1 MKSVSIFAVPANLPE
16 SERLK
21 RRHML
26 ARLGL
31 AWLIMM
37 QAMMF
42 AFPGYMR
49 NEYLHSES
57 LATLD
62 TAIIVM
68 NWINF
73 ALAIPVMLYCAAPV
87 WKGLFRQQGNAAIVN
102 MDWPVALGI
111 LVAFIPSAMNTITQT
126 GEVYFESIS
135 MFVAF
140 LLTARYLEFAAQQS
154 AKFNVGAVDPELE
167 SVVGRISLRAD
178 RVAFIFVL
186 LQIAL
191 AIVTAL
197 VWYLYIDAAHAVPV
211 LVSLFVM
218 SCPCA
223 MAMAVPT
230 ASSAARAALLNL
242 PHVSQHTRQRILQQ
256 TITTANQNLYG
267 SLIWHL
273 LMTPLAMAG
282 IVAPWLAAITMLL
295 SSLAVAWN
303 SYRFYKKYLK
313 EAQLVGSGVSSP
325 SAV

>member
-26 ARLGL
+26 ARLGI
-31 AWLIMM
+31 AWLVMM

-73 ALAIPVMLYCAAPV
+73 ALTVPVIMYCAAPV
-87 WKGLFRQQGNAAIVN
+87 WRGLFRNHEHASLVN
-102 MDWPVALGI
+102 MNWPVALGI
-111 LVAFIPSAMNTITQT
+111 IVAFIPSVIATVTHK

-154 AKFNVGAVDPELE
+154 AKFNVGSVDPELE
-167 SVVGRISLRAD
+167 SVVARISLRAD
-178 RVAFIFVL
+178 KIAFVFVL
-186 LQIAL
+186 LQIVL

-197 VWYLYIDAAHAVPV
+197 VWYFYIDTNHAVPV

-242 PHVSQHTRQRILQQ
+242 PSQDPTQRQRILQH

-273 LMTPLAMAG
+273 WMTPLAMAG
-282 IVAPWLAAITMLL
+282 IVAPWLAAITMLI

-303 SYRFYKKYLK
+303 SYRLYKKYMK
-313 EAQLVGSGVSSP
+313 EARLFDA
-325 SAV
+325 AVQTPTAV

>member
-1 MKSVSIFAVPANLPE
+1 MKSVSIFAVPSNLPE

-42 AFPGYMR
+42 AFPGYVR
-49 NEYLHSES
+49 NEYLHSDS

-73 ALAIPVMLYCAAPV
+73 ALAVPIMLYCAAPV
-87 WKGLFRQQGNAAIVN
+87 WKGLFPDRQQASVVN
-102 MDWPVALGI
+102 MNWPVALGI
-111 LVAFIPSAMNTITQT
+111 IVAFIPSAIATVKQS
-126 GEVYFESIS
+126 GEVYFESIA

-154 AKFNVGAVDPELE
+154 AKFNVGTVDPELE
-167 SVVGRISLRAD
+167 SVVRRISQHAD
-178 RVAFIFVL
+178 RVAFLFVL
-186 LQIAL
+186 IQIVL
-191 AIVTAL
+191 AIVTAA
-197 VWYLYIDAAHAVPV
+197 VWYLYIDTAHAVPV

-230 ASSAARAALLNL
+230 ASSAARAAFLNL
-242 PHVSQHTRQRILQQ
+242 PYVTQDQRQRILQQ

-282 IVAPWLAAITMLL
+282 IVAPWLAAITMLV

-303 SYRFYKKYLK
+303 SYRFYKKFLK
-313 EAQLVGSGVSSP
+313 EAQVFDSRVSTST
-325 SAV
+325 VV